1 MMVTTL
7 KGEMTMNWTKD
18 KSIALSQAC
27 VVVFAAL
34 LLALDVSAVVM
45 APLVER
51 RTQMFL
57 MLVSV
62 NHTLWTVL
70 VSLCSV
76 FAWPALWKLWRLLA
90 NLKAEK
96 VFVEDNVR
104 LLRAVSWCCV
114 GVAVSCFACGFEYVP
129 LFALAA
135 AAGFMALIVRIVK
148 NVFQQAIA
156 MKSEL
161 DLTV

>member
-1 MMVTTL
+1 MMGLTL
-7 KGEMTMNWTKD
+7 KGVKGMNWTKD
-18 KSIALSQAC
+18 KSIMLSRVC
-27 VVVFAAL
+27 VAAFAAL
-34 LLALDVSAVVM
+34 LLALDASAVIT

-57 MLVSV
+57 TLVTI
-62 NHTLWTVL
+62 NHTLWMVL
-70 VSLCSV
+70 VALCSL
-76 FAWPALWKLWRLLA
+76 FAWPALWKLWRLLG
-90 NLKAEK
+90 NLMREK

-104 LLRAVSWCCV
+104 LMRAVSWCCV
-114 GVAVSCFACGFEYVP
+114 GIGASCLICGFWYVP
-129 LFALAA
+129 LFVLAV

>member
-1 MMVTTL
+1 MS
-7 KGEMTMNWTKD
+7 WTKD
-18 KSIALSQAC
+18 RSIMLSRVC
-27 VVVFAAL
+27 VVVFAVL
-34 LLALDVSAVVM
+34 LLALDASAVFMVPM
-45 APLVER
+45 VER

-57 MLVSV
+57 MLV
-62 NHTLWTVL
+62 TLDHGTWVVL
-70 VSLCSV
+70 VALCSV
-76 FAWPALWKLWRLLA
+76 FAWPALWKLWRLLG
-90 NLKAEK
+90 NLMQEK

-104 LLRAVSWCCV
+104 LMRAVSWCCV
-114 GVAVSCFACGFEYVP
+114 CGFEYVP
-129 LFALAA
+129 LFVLAA